1 MTRNRRLNQGSKM
14 RENNQKPRE
23 FDAVLGG
30 GSNIPLNAG
39 VLGGIEGVK
48 MRLDSPTD
56 DTRIAAICEAL
67 KYGKEGLE
75 LVTKALK
82 EGKLIGSN
90 LSGIDLSGADLRG
103 ADLREANL
111 SFANLSEANLELAD
125 LRQADLSNAK
135 LQQTNLSGAKL
146 SGANLTGADLT

>member
-1 MTRNRRLNQGSKM
+1 MKP
-14 RENNQKPRE
+14 EPQKPRE

-30 GSNIPLNAG
+30 QSNIPLSAA

-48 MRLDSPTD
+48 MRLDSGKD
-56 DTRIAAICEAL
+56 ETRFAAVFEAL
-67 KYGKEGLE
+67 KYGKEGLD
-75 LVTKALK
+75 LVIKAFQ

-111 SFANLSEANLELAD
+111 SNANLSDANLELS
-125 LRQADLSNAK
+125 Q
-135 LQQTNLSGAKL
+135 
-146 SGANLTGADLT
+146 

>member
-1 MTRNRRLNQGSKM
+1 MT
-14 RENNQKPRE
+14 ENKQQPRE

-30 GSNIPLNAG
+30 DSNIPLSAG

-48 MRLDSPTD
+48 MRLDSPNAE
-56 DTRIAAICEAL
+56 TRIAAILEAL
-67 KYGKEGLE
+67 RYGEEGLN
-75 LVTKALK
+75 LVIKAFK
-82 EGKLIGSN
+82 DGKLIGVN

-125 LRQADLSNAK
+125 LRKANLSNAK
-135 LQQTNLSGAKL
+135 LQQTNLTGAKL